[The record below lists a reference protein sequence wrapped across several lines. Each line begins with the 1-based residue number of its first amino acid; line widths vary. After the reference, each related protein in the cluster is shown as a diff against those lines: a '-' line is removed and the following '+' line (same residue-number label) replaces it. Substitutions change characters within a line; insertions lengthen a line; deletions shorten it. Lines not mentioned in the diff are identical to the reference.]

1 MDTFFADN
9 TGTYIQLS
17 AFEKYR
23 HTYTLKNLKKQNMI
37 RLGNIWSAKKMPDFI
52 KCYVELPSW
61 YVKVP
66 AWIRSY
72 LPQSFKETYY
82 NDVIA
87 HPELSR
93 ECFEYQENAVTQLLS
108 RSTWL
113 LHAST
118 GSGKT
123 QMICEITNRLNRK
136 TLIVVQN
143 LTQMTQMVDDI
154 ETILW
159 VIPTQVSW
167 QKYSK
172 KAQAS
177 WYPHITVCS
186 IDSRDKVDPKDY
198 WLILLDEADTYLWS
212 DDRREWVG
220 WLSPEYL
227 YALTGTVKINHVDD
241 SVFKIYYGYKTE
253 LKLLHHTPLYR
264 QVYSDFEYYIDDMKQ
279 FHEMKEAL
287 YGSDWRN
294 DLIVDTTMKMIGGRK
309 GVVFTEYIE
318 HANKLAEA
326 FRKKGIKTFVL
337 IWEVPKDERE
347 RIRQEAKA
355 YEGEVILVGSV
366 KILGRWFD
374 LPELSLGVL
383 TTCEKFD
390 SNILQYIGRIIRHH
404 EWKPDPVFIDVVD
417 HMSPMLFNQSHART
431 RNYKRA
437 FPDGVISN
445 IQ

>member
-1 MDTFFADN
+1 MANFFADN
-9 TGTYIQLS
+9 TGTHIHVS
-17 AFEKYR
+17 CFEKYR
-23 HTYTLKNLKKQNMI
+23 QTYTLRNLKKQNMI
-37 RLGNIWSAKKMPDFI
+37 RLWNIWSEKKMPDFI
-52 KCYVELPSW
+52 KCYTELPTW

-72 LPQSFKETYY
+72 LPQSFTETYY
-82 NDVIA
+82 NDVIT

-93 ECFEYQENAVTQLLS
+93 ECFDYQETAVTQLLS

-118 GSGKT
+118 GSWKT
-123 QMICEITNRLNRK
+123 QMICEITNRLSRK

-154 ETILW
+154 QTILG

-172 KAQAS
+172 KAQAE
-177 WYPHITVCS
+177 WCPHITVCS

-198 WLILLDEADTYLWS
+198 GLILLDEADCYLSS

-220 WLSPEYL
+220 WLSPEYM
-227 YALTGTVKINHVDD
+227 YALTGTIKINHVDD
-241 SVFKIYYGYKTE
+241 SVFKLYYGYKTE
-253 LKLLHHTPLYR
+253 LKLHHHTPMYR

-287 YGSDWRN
+287 YSSEDRN
-294 DLIVDTTMKMIGGRK
+294 KLIVDTVMSSIEGRK
-309 GVVFTEYIE
+309 CVVFTEYIE
-318 HANKLAEA
+318 HANRLAET
-326 FRKKGIKTFVL
+326 FKQKWIKTYVL
-337 IWEVPKDERE
+337 IGEVSKDERE

-355 YEGEVILVGSV
+355 YKGEVIIVGSV
-366 KILGRWFD
+366 KILGRGFD
-374 LPELSLGVL
+374 LPELSLWVL

-390 SNILQYIGRIIRHH
+390 SNILQYIGRIIRHY
-404 EWKPDPVFIDVVD
+404 EWKPDPVFIDIVD
-417 HMSPMLFNQSHART
+417 HMSPMLFNQSNTRM
-431 RNYKRA
+431 RNYRRA